1 MLSALLIIPMVGAAI
16 VGFFPLS
23 SDGSKSRQITLF
35 FTALSFGWSLYLLQQ
50 FNLNNPGFQFQE
62 YLPWA
67 DAIGLSYSVGV
78 DGLSLPLLILNSFLT
93 GFSIFSIGEKVERS
107 RLYYSL
113 ILLCSGG
120 IAGALMAQNLLLFV
134 LFYELELIPFYLMI
148 AVWGGEKRGYAAT
161 KFLIY
166 TALSGLLVLAAFL
179 GMAFLS
185 GSANFDYPSIH
196 LEQLSLNT
204 RLILLTL
211 LLVGFGIK
219 NSFGSFTYLVA

>member
-78 DGLSLPLLILNSFLT
+78 DGFILTFTYSQLAFSQDFL
-93 GFSIFSIGEKVERS
+93 FLASAKKSSDRAFIIP
-107 RLYYSL
+107 
-113 ILLCSGG
+113 
-120 IAGALMAQNLLLFV
+120 
-134 LFYELELIPFYLMI
+134 LFYYVVGELR
-148 AVWGGEKRGYAAT
+148 V
-161 KFLIY
+161 
-166 TALSGLLVLAAFL
+166 
-179 GMAFLS
+179 
-185 GSANFDYPSIH
+185 H
-196 LEQLSLNT
+196 
-204 RLILLTL
+204 
-211 LLVGFGIK
+211 
-219 NSFGSFTYLVA
+219 